1 MQTDSQHWEL
11 KYRENIAWLY
21 FDRKDCAVN
30 SIDKS
35 VLTELKLLLTT
46 IERDKTIRSL
56 VILSGKSNGFIVGAD
71 IQVISFLG
79 SEKEIFD
86 FIRLGQLVFEQLAAL
101 KIPTIAL
108 IKGFC
113 LGGGLELAL
122 ACRYRIAIDDP
133 STRLGLPEVK
143 LGIHPGW
150 GGTVRLPRL
159 LGAVNALQLILTGR
173 ILSAQAAAK
182 MGLVDSVVP
191 DRHAERAILY
201 YTGLQKT
208 RRLDLSWKNLS
219 YYLSNL
225 SWVRNG
231 IARLFYHRLIEKI
244 NPSHYP
250 APYKVLEHWR
260 KVGVSSK
267 AFLDEAESLS
277 QLAMTPTARHLIR
290 IYFLRERLKT
300 LKKKDVTVFRHIHVI
315 GAGTMGGDIAA
326 WCALQGLYVTL
337 QDREPKYLAPAMR
350 RAYALFKKR
359 LKSSRAIQSAMDR
372 LLPDVAGYGIRRAD
386 FIIEAVFEDLTLKQ
400 NLFRQLETQIK
411 SQTILATNTSSL
423 ILEDIQQGLK
433 QPERLVGLHFFNP
446 VSKMPLVEVVQSPV
460 SSVATLEKS
469 LAFVHQIK
477 RLPLPVKSSPGFLVN
492 RLLMP
497 YLLHA
502 VLLRETGIP
511 ASVIDKVAMAFG
523 MPMGPLELADTVGLD
538 ICLAVAKVLH
548 GALHLPLP
556 EGLEKMVASN
566 CLGRKTERGFYR
578 YNKGKVIKE
587 AVPNDYKVPSD
598 LIDRLIQPMI
608 QEAKKCLQEEVVADS
623 DLLDAAMVFGAGF
636 APFRGGLMQ
645 YARES
650 TNIPIALGNAK

>member
-1 MQTDSQHWEL
+1 MEMDSQHWEL

-21 FDRKDCAVN
+21 LDRKNCAVN
-30 SIDKS
+30 SIDKN
-35 VLTELKLLLTT
+35 VLTELKSLLTT
-46 IERDKTIRSL
+46 IEQDETIRSL
-56 VILSGKSNGFIVGAD
+56 VILSGKSDSFIVGAD
-71 IQVISFLG
+71 IQVISFLD
-79 SEKEIFD
+79 SEKGIFD

-173 ILSAQAAAK
+173 MLSAQAAAK

-191 DRHAERAILY
+191 VRYAERATLY
-201 YTGLQKT
+201 YAGLQKKNN
-208 RRLDLSWKNLS
+208 LDLLWKNLS
-219 YYLSNL
+219 HYLSNF

-244 NPSHYP
+244 NPIHYP
-250 APYKVLEHWR
+250 APYKILEHWR
-260 KVGVSSK
+260 KVGVSDK
-267 AFLDEAESLS
+267 AFLNEAESLS
-277 QLAMTPTARHLIR
+277 QLAMTSTARHLIH

-300 LKKKDVTVFRHIHVI
+300 LGKKNLTVFRHIHII

-337 QDREPKYLAPAMR
+337 QDRGPNYLAPAMR
-350 RAYALFKKR
+350 RAYVLFKKR
-359 LKSSRAIQSAMDR
+359 LKNPRAIQLAMDR
-372 LLPDVAGYGIRRAD
+372 LLPDVAGCGVRHAD
-386 FIIEAVFEDLTLKQ
+386 LIIEAVFEDLTLKK

-411 SQTILATNTSSL
+411 PQAILATNTSSL
-423 ILEDIQQGLK
+423 VLEDIQQGLK
-433 QPERLVGLHFFNP
+433 HPERLVGIHFFNP
-446 VSKMPLVEVVQSPV
+446 VAKMPLVEVVQSPV
-460 SSVATLEKS
+460 SSATVLEKS
-469 LAFVHQIK
+469 LAFVHQIN

-511 ASVIDKVAMAFG
+511 ASVIDKVAREFG

-538 ICLAVAKVLH
+538 ICLAVAKILH
-548 GALHLPLP
+548 DALHSPLP
-556 EGLEKMVASN
+556 EGLEKMVAN
-566 CLGRKTERGFYR
+566 KCLGRKTGRGFYR
-578 YNKGKVIKE
+578 YKNGKAIKE
-587 AVPNDYKVPSD
+587 KIPDDYKVPSD
-598 LIDRLIQPMI
+598 LIDQLIQPMI
-608 QEAKKCLQEEVVADS
+608 KEAKKCLQEKVVADS
-623 DLLDAAMVFGAGF
+623 DLLDAAMVFGVGF
-636 APFRGGLMQ
+636 APFRGGLMR

-650 TNIPIALGNAK
+650 TNIPAK